1 MLFVAF
7 FIDIKNFKI
16 YCTNSKKCA
25 ILILYFYTHYYTQ
38 NKKGLKM
45 DNKNAK
51 KSKKNGYNFSPR
63 KEGAGRTFVKEDV
76 PEIREGLAVG
86 RNAVKELLA
95 DGRDVEKIYIQ
106 RGERE
111 GSINLLLGIASER
124 KIPIIELD
132 RQKMDRMCG
141 NARHQG
147 IIAAASEHNYASVA
161 EILEYAE
168 EKGEPPF
175 VVLLDGVEDPH
186 NLGAIIRSAEC
197 MGAHGI
203 IIPKRRAVGLTP
215 TVAKASAGAIMH
227 MRVAKVTNLSQ
238 TIDELKE
245 RGMWFYAADMDGESI
260 YETDLKGSV
269 GIVLG
274 SEGDGISRL
283 VKEKCDFVIS
293 VPMYGKVNSMNV
305 SCAAAVI
312 LAQAANQRRKGGMT
326 NG

>member
-1 MLFVAF
+1 
-7 FIDIKNFKI
+7 
-16 YCTNSKKCA
+16 
-25 ILILYFYTHYYTQ
+25 
-38 NKKGLKM
+38 M
-45 DNKNAK
+45 DNRNVK
-51 KSKKNGYNFSPR
+51 KSKNNGYHSAKNTERRAPIR
-63 KEGAGRTFVKEDV
+63 QREEEYEAKEG
-76 PEIREGLAVG
+76 IIVG

-95 DGRDVEKIYIQ
+95 DGRDVEKIYVQ

-111 GSINLLLGIASER
+111 GSINQLIGIASER

-132 RQKMDRMCG
+132 RQKLDRMCA

-147 IIAAASEHNYASVA
+147 IIASASEHNYSSVE
-161 EILEYAE
+161 EIIEYAE
-168 EKGEPPF
+168 QKGEPPF
-175 VVLLDGVEDPH
+175 IVLLDGVEDPH

-245 RGMWFYAADMDGESI
+245 KGLWFYAADMDGSSI
-260 YETDLKGSV
+260 YETNLTGAV

-293 VPMYGKVNSMNV
+293 VPMYGRVNSMNV
-305 SCAAAVI
+305 SCAAAVV
-312 LAQAANQRRKGGMT
+312 LSVAANQRRKGGAVD
-326 NG
+326 G